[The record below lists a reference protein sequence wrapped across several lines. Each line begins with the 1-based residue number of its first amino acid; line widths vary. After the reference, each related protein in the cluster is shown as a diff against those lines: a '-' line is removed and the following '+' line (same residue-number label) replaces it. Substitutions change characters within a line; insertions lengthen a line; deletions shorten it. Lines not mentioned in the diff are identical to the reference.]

1 MALCETLDSLLIGK
15 KYPRNILNMFYTIA
29 FTSAVA
35 GYCFKRYVTDNGIVI
50 IALSYRSVCR
60 QFIHTPPSA
69 AYARALSHNST
80 ADTK

>member
-1 MALCETLDSLLIGK
+1 MARGLIF
-15 KYPRNILNMFYTIA
+15 NMFYTIT
-29 FTSAVA
+29 FTPNAVP